1 MSGQYGAISRTQY
14 SYEENMKMYEVL
26 MYKVF
31 KQGDNMCDYGQI
43 GDRFFIILQG
53 EVSVLQPYEDER
65 KFNALWDVYNFV
77 VENHEK
83 VRTYRDDQ
91 SKEIGHLVNVI
102 GVQVFR
108 TMDFKQVRK
117 LIEFLRNLTYMDEE
131 ICTTHSIS
139 MRKIVS
145 ILPRIKNLIIKLKKQ
160 LNMIDETAKGSV
172 SVELAENKKYQAR
185 FEMMQEVKVLH
196 SGESFG

>member
-1 MSGQYGAISRTQY
+1 MSGQQGAISRTQY

>member
-1 MSGQYGAISRTQY
+1 
-14 SYEENMKMYEVL
+14 

-53 EVSVLQPYEDER
+53 EVSVLQPYEDIR
-65 KFNALWDVYNFV
+65 KFNTLWDVYNFV

-91 SKEIGHLVNVI
+91 SKEIGHLINVI

-145 ILPRIKNLIIKLKKQ
+145 ILPRIKTLIIKLKKQ
-160 LNMIDETAKGSV
+160 LNMIDETAKGSI
-172 SVELAENKKYQAR
+172 SVELAEHKKYQAR

-196 SGESFG
+196 SGESFGQDSLLS